1 MSAAQKLRCSFC
13 GKGEDQVKRLIA
25 GEKALICDQCVVAAA
40 RTMQDAP
47 HDTNPAQIGNKPVT

>member
-1 MSAAQKLRCSFC
+1 MSAAKKLRCSFC

-40 RTMQDAP
+40 RTMKDAAD
-47 HDTNPAQIGNKPVT
+47 DTNPAHIGNKPVT